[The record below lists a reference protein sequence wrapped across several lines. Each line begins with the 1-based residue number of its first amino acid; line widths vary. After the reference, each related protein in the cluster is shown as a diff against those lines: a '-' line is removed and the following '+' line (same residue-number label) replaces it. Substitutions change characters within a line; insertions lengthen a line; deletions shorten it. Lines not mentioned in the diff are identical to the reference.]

1 MALLRREE
9 LLDYL
14 ESYPRAPRTFIIAEN
29 VEDFVVSEY
38 LFRTADGRELKPED
52 YLVAFERFVRE
63 NPDHI
68 EAIRILLSRPAEFR
82 TEHLE
87 ELRAKLAAR
96 PERFTEPNLRRAYQ
110 NNLADI
116 ISIVRHAARREPLL
130 TVQER
135 VSRAMERVRTGRT
148 FTPEQEGWLEL
159 IQAHL
164 IQNLVIEK
172 ADFSTIPFSR
182 RGAWGPAN
190 RVFEG
195 RLEEL
200 LNQINEAIAA

>member
-1 MALLRREE
+1 MALLRRKE

-52 YLVAFERFVRE
+52 YLVAFERFVKE

-68 EAIRILLSRPAEFR
+68 EAIRILLSRPADFR
-82 TEHLE
+82 TEHLK
-87 ELRAKLAAR
+87 ELRTKLAAR

-110 NNLADI
+110 NALADI
-116 ISIVRHAARREPLL
+116 ISMVRHAARREPLL
-130 TVQER
+130 TAKER
-135 VSRAMERVRTGRT
+135 VSRAMARVRTGRT
-148 FTPEQEGWLEL
+148 FTPEQESWLEL
-159 IQAHL
+159 IEAHL
-164 IQNLVIEK
+164 IENLVIERP
-172 ADFSTIPFSR
+172 DFSTIPFSR
-182 RGAWGPAN
+182 RGAWSRAN
-190 RVFEG
+190 AAFDS

-200 LNQINEAIAA
+200 LNQINEAMAA